1 MNKLYRLPQQAKL
14 AGVCAGL
21 SEHFGID
28 PTVMRIVVVAL
39 ALVTGFFPT
48 AIAYAVVAWITP
60 VRLD

>member
-1 MNKLYRLPQQAKL
+1 MNKLYRLPQEAKL

-21 SEHFGID
+21 SVHFGID
-28 PTVMRIVVVAL
+28 PTVMRILVVAL
-39 ALVTGFFPT
+39 ALFTGFFPT

>member
-1 MNKLYRLPQQAKL
+1 MKKIHRLPHEAKL

-21 SEHFGID
+21 AEHFGID
-28 PTVMRIVVVAL
+28 PTVMRIVFVAFAL
-39 ALVTGFFPT
+39 ATGLFPS